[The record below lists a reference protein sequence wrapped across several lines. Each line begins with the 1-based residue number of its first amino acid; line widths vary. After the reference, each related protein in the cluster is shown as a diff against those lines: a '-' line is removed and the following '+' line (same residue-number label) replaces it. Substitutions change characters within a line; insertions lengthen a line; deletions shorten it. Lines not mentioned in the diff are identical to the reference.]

1 MIHSLTERKMMEKV
15 KADVWVHHDTMI
27 SDLKGWIDREV
38 NLLRTDI
45 SKSAS
50 GINAATS
57 KILKNAEDLYT
68 QAFDL
73 IQSVSDMA
81 EKESKK
87 NPDKG

>member
-15 KADVWVHHDTMI
+15 KVDVWVHHDAMI
-27 SDLKGWIDREV
+27 SDLRAWIDREV

-45 SKSAS
+45 SKSAPV
-50 GINAATS
+50 INAATS

-73 IQSVSDMA
+73 IRSVADMA
-81 EKESKK
+81 AKESKK
-87 NPDKG
+87 NLDKG